1 MGVIVETTPNPR
13 AMKFTL
19 GAPVGGPATFTDA
32 ATADERVAGILEL
45 EGVTSVFMTGNFV
58 TVTRTEAAT
67 WDDLADPI
75 VAVLTTSFG

>member
-1 MGVIVETTPNPR
+1 MGVVVETTPNPR

-19 GAPVGGPATFTDA
+19 GLPVGGPATFTEA
-32 ATADERVAGILEL
+32 GTADERVAGILDL

-67 WDDLADPI
+67 WGDLTDPI
-75 VAVLTTSFG
+75 VAVLTASFE